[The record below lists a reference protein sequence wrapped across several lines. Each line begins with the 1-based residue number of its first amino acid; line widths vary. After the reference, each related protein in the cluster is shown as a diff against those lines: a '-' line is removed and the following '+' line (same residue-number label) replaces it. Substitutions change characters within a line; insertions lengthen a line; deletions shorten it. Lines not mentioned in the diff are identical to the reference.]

1 MSVLARSRTTVADL
15 KLRSASSPLFT
26 VRLLLGVARFAESYG
41 WLVFA
46 ATSLGCGWGYLNNLA
61 SRHLDHDELFTFY
74 IAQAPN
80 LRQLFKLT
88 HTIDLHPPLS
98 YLLVRASFTIFGVS
112 SWSCRLPFVL
122 AYFVAVALLF
132 FFLSRLFSPVYGLI
146 ATLFLWSNP
155 LARLSNEARPYSM
168 LLCFTTLMLVSWYL
182 AAEGEDGTSRR
193 WALVTVTASGFCL
206 LLSHVLGVLAYAT
219 FFGAEL
225 LRLWIRRKPDWRLWV
240 ALTIPLVSVLT
251 YVPLIRNRSA
261 MLFAEEFRVTP
272 LRLASFYWESI
283 RYVLTPLAVIAFVA
297 LLWPLLRKQTPTSLP
312 ANTRAIWA
320 PLGFLLASLSFVP
333 LATGILFA
341 RNGTAFFDRYG
352 IVWLIPLA
360 AVPAII
366 LGYRTQRDR
375 LAGTAIALLSVT
387 VFFFNSSGKPWLVE
401 QLSSLVP
408 ARAAARVLYVLSL
421 PPIIPAHNPP
431 VPSYLRAELATALQ
445 VPNLDSVAPELPLVA
460 NTGLTF
466 LELDRQERAPVAQRL
481 YLLTDEESAAAIAHD
496 NVFAHYELVKA
507 AFPIRGKV
515 EPYCTFVSAHPRFV
529 VVGAYD
535 NPQGWLLRKLEQD
548 GAKLRVIGTCSGNTE
563 DCQIYEISVRRG
575 QCQSPGEPYKT
586 IVK

>member
-1 MSVLARSRTTVADL
+1 MSVRARSRTTLADS
-15 KLRSASSPLFT
+15 KLRSGSSPFFT

-41 WLVFA
+41 WLLFA
-46 ATSLGCGWGYLNNLA
+46 AISLGCGWGYLNNLA

-98 YLLVRASFTIFGVS
+98 YLLVRASFAIFGVS
-112 SWSCRLPFVL
+112 SWSCRLPFLL
-122 AYFVAVALLF
+122 AYFVAAALLF
-132 FFLSRLFSPVYGLI
+132 FLLSRLLSPIYALI
-146 ATLFLWSNP
+146 ATLFLWSTP

-168 LLCFTTLMLVSWYL
+168 LLCFATLMFVSWYQ
-182 AAEGEDGTSRR
+182 AAEGDGLTGRR
-193 WALVTVTASGFCL
+193 WSLVTVVAGGFGL
-206 LLSHVLGVLAYAT
+206 LLSHVLGLLAYAA

-240 ALTIPLVSVLT
+240 ALSVPLISVLA
-251 YVPLIRNRSA
+251 YLPLIRNRST

-283 RYVLTPLAVIAFVA
+283 RYLLTPLAVIALVA
-297 LLWPLLRKQTPTSLP
+297 LLWPLSRKQTLASLP
-312 ANTRAIWA
+312 ANPRTIWA

-360 AVPAII
+360 TVPAII
-366 LGYRTQRDR
+366 LSYRTQHDR
-375 LAGTAIALLSVT
+375 LAGTAVALLSVT
-387 VFFFNSSGKPWLVE
+387 LFFFNASGKPWLVE

-408 ARAAARVLYVLSL
+408 ARAAARVLYVLAL
-421 PPIIPAHNPP
+421 PPIIPTHNPP

-445 VPNLDSVAPELPLVA
+445 VSNLDSVAPELPLVA

-481 YLLTDEESAAAIAHD
+481 YLLTDEEAAAAIAHD
-496 NVFAHYELVKA
+496 NVFAHYELVKE

-515 EPYCTFVSAHPRFV
+515 EPYCKFISAHPRFV

-548 GAKLRVIGTCSGNTE
+548 GAKLRVIGTCRGNTE